1 LIILI
6 GVTPAAF
13 QQGESVS
20 LKANKVTSTK
30 TPLQYDYYDLP
41 FCKKR
46 KSKARAENLGE
57 RLSGD
62 SLTTSPY
69 EVIIINNKII

>member
-1 LIILI
+1 ML
-6 GVTPAAF
+6 GVTPGSF
-13 QQGESVS
+13 QQGDSVS

-46 KSKARAENLGE
+46 KSKSKAENLGE

-69 EVIIINNKII
+69 EV